1 MNYKFLILPFVLSFL
16 LACSNDA
23 EVIEDYSQLEES
35 EIGKT
40 ENYNQYRNVYF
51 GDTHIHT
58 TYSFDAYLLGNMN
71 TPDEAYRYAKGEA
84 MKNSFGINMTIREPL
99 DFYAVTD
106 HGFWMG
112 VVDDW
117 ADTSTELSKHP
128 LAKPFHNVN
137 AEENLSLLNI
147 DGNLDR
153 VSLFRQEFGKFAQ
166 TRGSYWK
173 QFIAWLKSDIARG
186 SASFDYES
194 YREAWTDIIKAAEKH
209 NEPGKFT
216 AFIGYEWTSSF
227 LPPDGASYHRNVLFN
242 SSKAPKRPF
251 TRMDSQNPE
260 DLWDWMDVMREKGLD
275 SLAIPHNSNQSN
287 GKTFRLAYYDG
298 KPLDQSYA
306 EQRMRNEPLVEIT
319 QIKGTSETHPR
330 LSPKDEWAGF
340 EILNTRKGKTNFYS
354 NPHGSYVREALM
366 NGLALQKENRGN
378 PFRMGFIGSSD
389 NHNSSGSYEED
400 NYFGTT
406 PLTSSPLS
414 RGSLPFDA
422 DYLEGSA
429 STSQL
434 RGSEIIID
442 QYLPGSARTAQF
454 GASGLAGVWA
464 EENTRESIF
473 NALRRKETFG
483 TSGNRIKVRF
493 FGGFTLKD
501 IDLNSDDLVKKA
513 YEKGVPMGADLISEG
528 NESPHFIVWAQR
540 DSYGAPLQRLQVIKG
555 WYDHGPDK
563 ETKEKVYDVACS
575 DGLKVDPKTHRC
587 PENNAKVNL
596 KDCSISNNGASELKT
611 IWTDPDFEKGV
622 ESFYYV
628 RVLENPTCRW
638 TTWDAIRSGAPVRP
652 GLQVTIQERAWSS
665 PIWYKINNN

>member
-1 MNYKFLILPFVLSFL
+1 MNYKFLILPFILSFL

-23 EVIEDYSQLEES
+23 EVIEDYSQVEES

-429 STSQL
+429 STSVSYTHL
-434 RGSEIIID
+434 T
-442 QYLPGSARTAQF
+442 LPT
-454 GASGLAGVWA
+454 
-464 EENTRESIF
+464 I
-473 NALRRKETFG
+473 
-483 TSGNRIKVRF
+483 
-493 FGGFTLKD
+493 
-501 IDLNSDDLVKKA
+501 
-513 YEKGVPMGADLISEG
+513 
-528 NESPHFIVWAQR
+528 
-540 DSYGAPLQRLQVIKG
+540 
-555 WYDHGPDK
+555 
-563 ETKEKVYDVACS
+563 CS
-575 DGLKVDPKTHRC
+575 V
-587 PENNAKVNL
+587 
-596 KDCSISNNGASELKT
+596 
-611 IWTDPDFEKGV
+611 
-622 ESFYYV
+622 
-628 RVLENPTCRW
+628 
-638 TTWDAIRSGAPVRP
+638 
-652 GLQVTIQERAWSS
+652 
-665 PIWYKINNN
+665 